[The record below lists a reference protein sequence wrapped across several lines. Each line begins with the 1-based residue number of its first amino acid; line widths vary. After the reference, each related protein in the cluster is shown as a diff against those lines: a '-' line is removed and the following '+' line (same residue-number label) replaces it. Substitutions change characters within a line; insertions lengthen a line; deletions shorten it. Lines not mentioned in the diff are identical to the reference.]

1 MTFSKR
7 YNFATTPPITIRTDA
22 PDALRF
28 AVVQNAYD
36 AGPSYTQIRSVVC
49 RVLLGAPDLNN

>member
-7 YNFATTPPITIRTDA
+7 HNFASAPPITIRTDA

-36 AGPSYTQIRSVVC
+36 CGPNHSQTRSVVC